1 MLNNPFAKL
10 FYDKFQEEVLNQS
23 TFYGDKETI
32 THGPLENK
40 FIERFNLFLKRCGQK
55 TIDISHHCISDKK
68 LARFCS
74 SLRFYMI
81 RNVQNLPDITSEFSR
96 DKDLISLFDSSA
108 QYLINRSRQYRLRGK
123 RTQQLSDIYDYTVWK
138 VKFQDDRGSTQ
149 MIPAKIPAKP
159 TGTALFVF
167 DPNRCPQNETLAGKV
182 FHHDMQDAF
191 SGSRHE
197 EMKTF
202 FVHMPPSYP
211 EEIAAANV
219 LTTIRYPDEYT
230 EADMTFAREQW
241 SNYLGRNLKYNEDNE
256 IISGYRYEDNDFVEA
271 MKGLKIFG
279 YCAAAADAHRC
290 LKALK
295 NLAEQIY
302 EPEVV
307 SQAMKNV
314 TLMAYALMPL
324 EEKTDYQGIYFM
336 SNDINDLSNPEHV
349 MMTNF
354 PELYPQIR
362 ISKADLQIADSKIT
376 ETAAGDFI
384 IVSPMPESSIQMD
397 KNGRLVDKLKD
408 KNSRPARLTL
418 DMSLPAAKSAANP
431 RKKEWRDGHRL
442 QNSTS
447 ANLGSV
453 NHIMFKTVF
462 NNVLAGKTGADIF
475 GKAATGNPNYI
486 LTPAIAYAHRR
497 KLKE

>member
-1 MLNNPFAKL
+1 
-10 FYDKFQEEVLNQS
+10 
-23 TFYGDKETI
+23 
-32 THGPLENK
+32 
-40 FIERFNLFLKRCGQK
+40 
-55 TIDISHHCISDKK
+55 
-68 LARFCS
+68 
-74 SLRFYMI
+74 
-81 RNVQNLPDITSEFSR
+81 
-96 DKDLISLFDSSA
+96 
-108 QYLINRSRQYRLRGK
+108 
-123 RTQQLSDIYDYTVWK
+123 
-138 VKFQDDRGSTQ
+138 
-149 MIPAKIPAKP
+149 
-159 TGTALFVF
+159 
-167 DPNRCPQNETLAGKV
+167 
-182 FHHDMQDAF
+182 
-191 SGSRHE
+191 
-197 EMKTF
+197 
-202 FVHMPPSYP
+202 
-211 EEIAAANV
+211 
-219 LTTIRYPDEYT
+219 
-230 EADMTFAREQW
+230 
-241 SNYLGRNLKYNEDNE
+241 
-256 IISGYRYEDNDFVEA
+256 
-271 MKGLKIFG
+271 
-279 YCAAAADAHRC
+279 
-290 LKALK
+290 
-295 NLAEQIY
+295 
-302 EPEVV
+302 
-307 SQAMKNV
+307 MKNV

-397 KNGRLVDKLKD
+397 KNGRLVDKLKG

>member
-1 MLNNPFAKL
+1 
-10 FYDKFQEEVLNQS
+10 
-23 TFYGDKETI
+23 
-32 THGPLENK
+32 
-40 FIERFNLFLKRCGQK
+40 
-55 TIDISHHCISDKK
+55 
-68 LARFCS
+68 
-74 SLRFYMI
+74 
-81 RNVQNLPDITSEFSR
+81 
-96 DKDLISLFDSSA
+96 
-108 QYLINRSRQYRLRGK
+108 
-123 RTQQLSDIYDYTVWK
+123 
-138 VKFQDDRGSTQ
+138 
-149 MIPAKIPAKP
+149 
-159 TGTALFVF
+159 
-167 DPNRCPQNETLAGKV
+167 
-182 FHHDMQDAF
+182 
-191 SGSRHE
+191 
-197 EMKTF
+197 MKTF

-230 EADMTFAREQW
+230 EADMTFTREQW

-290 LKALK
+290 LKAFK

-307 SQAMKNV
+307 SRAMKNV

-431 RKKEWRDGHRL
+431 RKKNGATDIGCKTAPRPIWEALTISCSKPCSIMSW
-442 QNSTS
+442 QAKPVPISS
-447 ANLGSV
+447 AKRPPATRTTFL
-453 NHIMFKTVF
+453 HLPLPMLT
-462 NNVLAGKTGADIF
+462 AG
-475 GKAATGNPNYI
+475 N
-486 LTPAIAYAHRR
+486 
-497 KLKE
+497 